1 MSSVELKSIVKKY
14 GAVTAVASIDLSV
27 ESGEFV
33 TLLGPSGCG
42 KTTTLRMVAGFIR
55 PTSGTLSIGDVDM
68 TGVPPHQRTVGLV
81 FQNYALFPHM
91 TVRKNVEFGLKM
103 QKVLTSE
110 RGPRVQEAL
119 ELVQLESLG
128 DRMPAELSGGQQ
140 QRVALARALV
150 IRPDVLLLDE
160 PFGALDKQLRDH
172 MRVELRELQQKL
184 KISTLFVTHDQ
195 DEALSMSDRI
205 VVMSEGKVSQVGKP
219 TEIYEKPQT
228 RFVADFIGRSNILVG
243 KLENKGK
250 TINAEGLILPNKE
263 NMTDGDDGVSVMIRP
278 ECVKI
283 TKPDPKATSASA
295 DVKGKVTASIYLG
308 SIVQYSVQIID
319 GPNLV
324 VTQNNTGFEDLKN
337 LTVGDDVD
345 VSFPDSAIYILPG

>member
-14 GAVTAVASIDLSV
+14 GEVTAVASIDLSV

-119 ELVQLESLG
+119 ELVQLEALG
-128 DRMPAELSGGQQ
+128 ERMPGELSGGQQ

-160 PFGALDKQLRDH
+160 PFATLDADLRQ
-172 MRVELRELQQKL
+172 RLRKWVF
-184 KISTLFVTHDQ
+184 STLKASGVPTLVVTHDVQ
-195 DEALSMSDRI
+195 DVESSD
-205 VVMSEGKVSQVGKP
+205 
-219 TEIYEKPQT
+219 TLT
-228 RFVADFIGRSNILVG
+228 RLLA
-243 KLENKGK
+243 
-250 TINAEGLILPNKE
+250 AEP
-263 NMTDGDDGVSVMIRP
+263 
-278 ECVKI
+278 
-283 TKPDPKATSASA
+283 
-295 DVKGKVTASIYLG
+295 
-308 SIVQYSVQIID
+308 
-319 GPNLV
+319 
-324 VTQNNTGFEDLKN
+324 
-337 LTVGDDVD
+337 
-345 VSFPDSAIYILPG
+345 PGTFTC

>member
-14 GAVTAVASIDLSV
+14 GEVTAVASIDLSV

-119 ELVQLESLG
+119 ELVQLEALG
-128 DRMPAELSGGQQ
+128 ERMPGELSGGQQ

-184 KISTLFVTHDQ
+184 KFL
-195 DEALSMSDRI
+195 L
-205 VVMSEGKVSQVGKP
+205 
-219 TEIYEKPQT
+219 
-228 RFVADFIGRSNILVG
+228 
-243 KLENKGK
+243 
-250 TINAEGLILPNKE
+250 
-263 NMTDGDDGVSVMIRP
+263 
-278 ECVKI
+278 
-283 TKPDPKATSASA
+283 
-295 DVKGKVTASIYLG
+295 
-308 SIVQYSVQIID
+308 YS
-319 GPNLV
+319 
-324 VTQNNTGFEDLKN
+324 
-337 LTVGDDVD
+337 
-345 VSFPDSAIYILPG
+345 

>member
-103 QKVLTSE
+103 QKVVTSE
-110 RGPRVQEAL
+110 RAPRVQEAL
-119 ELVQLESLG
+119 ELVQLDALG
-128 DRMPAELSGGQQ
+128 DRMPSELSGGQQ

-219 TEIYEKPQT
+219 TEIYEQPES
-228 RFVADFIGRSNILVG
+228 RFVADFIGRSNILTAKV
-243 KLENKGK
+243 ENNGK
-250 TINAEGLILPNKE
+250 TINAEGLKLPNNKGA
-263 NMTDGDDGVSVMIRP
+263 NNDNRSFSVMIRP
-278 ECVKI
+278 ECVEISK
-283 TKPDPKATSASA
+283 TNSKKSRKSNSAT
-295 DVKGKVTASIYLG
+295 GKVTSSIYLG
-308 SIVQYSVQIID
+308 SIIQYNVQIDD
-319 GPNLV
+319 GPSIVITKNNSGSGNFKDLV
-324 VTQNNTGFEDLKN
+324 L
-337 LTVGDDVD
+337 GDTVD
-345 VSFPDSAIYILPG
+345 VSFPEAATYILPT